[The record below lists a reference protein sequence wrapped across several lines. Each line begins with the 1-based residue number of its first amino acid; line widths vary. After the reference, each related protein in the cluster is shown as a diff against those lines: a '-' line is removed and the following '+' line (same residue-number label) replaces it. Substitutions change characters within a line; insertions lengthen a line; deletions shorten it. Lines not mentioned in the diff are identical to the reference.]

1 MALLQVEALTV
12 RRGTR
17 TVLEDFNMKI
27 DSGNC
32 IILTGEN
39 GSGKS
44 TLIEAI
50 AGILPIQS
58 GKMMLTRPF
67 GLTLQSGGFNG
78 DELVNERLNHA
89 AQASGVTGDMS
100 HLLKHWNLD
109 HRSHDRIGHLSGG
122 MFRRL
127 AVLQG
132 LMPGYGEEPRICLLD
147 EPSEG
152 LDEESVN
159 TLLSDIST
167 LRARGHAFLIATHDA
182 RLRGCATTL
191 LEMNGKSTDVEPNQ
205 ESGACP
211 QLSTAEA
218 RTSVSRW
225 SSTLDRRTM
234 WPLLSRGLPLIA
246 SILVLFALLGNEIG
260 ALVLVPTFL
269 ASIPA
274 LSSLHHAKETRSGDW
289 WIAMGGRLFTV
300 DPLSILL
307 ILISPLLTASVF
319 GIDHEGAIW
328 MAIGVP
334 FVGIH
339 LASGAIHELAM
350 KMPRADAQFAPLL
363 SLILIWPL
371 LIANDAIST
380 CSANAICADPW
391 PSILMATCIPLI
403 IWFALPI
410 LHPRTGSN

>member
-44 TLIEAI
+44 TLVEAI

-58 GKMMLTRPF
+58 GKVMLTRPF

-89 AQASGVTGDMS
+89 AQASGVTGNTNE
-100 HLLKHWNLD
+100 LLKHWNLD

-122 MFRRL
+122 MSRRL

-167 LRARGHAFLIATHDA
+167 LRARGHAFLIATHDV
-182 RLRGCATTL
+182 RMRECATTL
-191 LEMNGKSTDVEPNQ
+191 LEMNGKSTDAEPNQ
-205 ESGACP
+205 ESGSCP

-225 SSTLDRRTM
+225 SSTLDRRTL

-274 LSSLHHAKETRSGDW
+274 LSSLHHAKEARSGDW

-319 GIDHEGAIW
+319 GIDHDGVIW

-350 KMPRADAQFAPLL
+350 KMPRADAQFVPLL

>member
-17 TVLEDFNMKI
+17 TVVENFNMKI

-44 TLIEAI
+44 TLLEAI

-58 GKMMLTRPF
+58 GNVALTRPF

-78 DELVNERLNHA
+78 DELVNERLNYA
-89 AQASGVTGDMS
+89 AQASGIVGDTS
-100 HLLKHWNLD
+100 KLLKHWNLD

-122 MFRRL
+122 MSRRL

-132 LMPGYGEEPRICLLD
+132 LMPGYGDEPRICLLD

-152 LDEESVN
+152 LDESSVN
-159 TLLSDIST
+159 TLLNDIST
-167 LRARGHAFLIATHDA
+167 LRARGHAFLIATHDV
-182 RLRGCATTL
+182 RLRECATTL
-191 LEMNGKSTDVEPNQ
+191 LEMDGGSTEFEPNGDVGG
-205 ESGACP
+205 SP
-211 QLSTAEA
+211 QLSTVNV
-218 RTSVSRW
+218 RTPVSRW

-234 WPLLSRGLPLIA
+234 WPLLSRGVPLIA
-246 SILVLFALLGNEIG
+246 SMLVLYALLGNEIE
-260 ALVLVPTFL
+260 ALVLVPAFVAAL
-269 ASIPA
+269 PA
-274 LSSLHHAKETRSGDW
+274 LSSLHYAKEARAGDW
-289 WIAMGGRLFTV
+289 WIAMGGRLFTI
-300 DPLSILL
+300 DPLSTLL

-319 GIDHEGAIW
+319 GIEYEGAVW
-328 MAIGVP
+328 MVVGIP
-334 FVGIH
+334 FVGIY

-350 KMPRADAQFAPLL
+350 KMPRAEAQFVPLL

-371 LIANDAIST
+371 LIANDAVAT
-380 CSANAICADPW
+380 CSDASMCAEPW
-391 PSILMATCIPLI
+391 PSILMATGIPLI